1 VAGGN
6 WLVTFPLASKNCIT
20 GDLVGIDPEAQTIMA
35 VPIHQS
41 QANRVVPHTSP
52 IGALCVTGMRSR
64 ELTPFAFLL
73 RPRKFLDA

>member
-1 VAGGN
+1 
-6 WLVTFPLASKNCIT
+6 
-20 GDLVGIDPEAQTIMA
+20 MA

-73 RPRKFLDA
+73 RLKKFLDA